1 MSELVFGITWTGLL
15 ILIVI
20 ACYKQLREHIRLH
33 DEMRKFESQRQV
45 IGARFE
51 AAIMQL
57 EDATQSAV
65 IDGSHHQTESLELA
79 EEDRHSALLPWGS
92 FIHPSQVDPIR
103 VWLAEEDEE
112 KDPPWAT
119 PEFTPATRSRRI
131 WIGFEFERTQIIP
144 YL

>member
-65 IDGSHHQTESLELA
+65 IDGSLTKRRA
-79 EEDRHSALLPWGS
+79 WNWRKKIG
-92 FIHPSQVDPIR
+92 IR
-103 VWLAEEDEE
+103 RCSRGEVSYIPRIERDEN
-112 KDPPWAT
+112 
-119 PEFTPATRSRRI
+119 
-131 WIGFEFERTQIIP
+131 G
-144 YL
+144 